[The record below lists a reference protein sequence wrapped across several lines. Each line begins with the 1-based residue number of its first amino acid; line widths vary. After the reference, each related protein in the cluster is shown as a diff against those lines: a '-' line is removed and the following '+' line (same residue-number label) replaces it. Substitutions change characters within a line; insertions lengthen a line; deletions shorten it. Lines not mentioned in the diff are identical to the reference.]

1 MKKLIAAAALVALP
15 TVATAADL
23 GSRRVAV
30 PAAVLAPVH
39 SWTGFYVGLNAGY
52 GFANTN
58 LNTRS
63 EGFLPGSGGGF
74 VGGGQI
80 GYNYQI
86 NNVVLGVEG
95 DFGYFGVRRSA
106 SLTEAGETVSG
117 RWQTNWDA
125 SVRAR
130 LGLAVDRTLFY
141 VTGGVAFTDLSV
153 RATNSTPGL
162 TETISASHNRVGW
175 TIGAGV
181 EHAFAPNWTARAEYL
196 YANYGSKGLTFNY
209 GGQTETTQGIRLET
223 HKFRVGVNYLFST
236 GGGAPIVARY

>member
-1 MKKLIAAAALVALP
+1 MKKLIVAAALVTLP
-15 TVATAADL
+15 TVASAADL
-23 GSRRVAV
+23 GARRIAV
-30 PAAVLAPVH
+30 PAAIVAPVF

-58 LNTRS
+58 INSRTD
-63 EGFLPGSGGGF
+63 GFLPGSGGGF

-86 NNVVLGVEG
+86 NNIVLGVEG

-106 SLTEAGETVSG
+106 SVTDGRVTVGG

-130 LGLAVDRTLFY
+130 LGVAVDRTLFY
-141 VTGGVAFTDLSV
+141 VTGGVAFTDLSA
-153 RATNSTPGL
+153 RASL
-162 TETISASHNRVGW
+162 TSPVATQSISASHNRVGW
-175 TIGAGV
+175 TVGAGI

-196 YANYGSKGLTFNY
+196 YANYGSKALTFNF
-209 GGQTETTQGIRLET
+209 GGQAEVSQGIRLET

-236 GGGAPIVARY
+236 GGGPIVARY